1 MDMRKGIIV
10 AVSLLSALLA
20 GCQQPSRTSK
30 KQSAAATKTVNKHS
44 AIKSN
49 HSAKKQ
55 SSKKAVSE
63 LWDEQKQQ
71 QLATFM
77 TSWGTTMKQDYDSY
91 RPGHNTDF
99 YGLKYPAE
107 LTKGNLVAN
116 DEDASF
122 EWSKTGKGHADYEV
136 VGIYSDVA
144 HADSVSAH
152 LYFFTIHQGQPVVLI
167 TEQNQGNSENKV
179 YFKTTAN
186 TDLSGGFSRIVK
198 GKTSTSKSA
207 ATATTADSKSTA
219 SSQSDKQDGKPEL
232 YTIDPAMR
240 GTWYAVDGDG
250 KLSTM
255 TFDAHTVTSKFAG
268 ESSQKSTWYL
278 PDGSDP
284 DDPDNIHSDWGKV
297 TPDVFSR
304 YGVSLTNVRGWNQ
317 SAGDGSYY
325 AVKQFTINGKKTKT
339 LLLCGGAGAWV
350 SAVYYPSQSM
360 AELQKDKHLAGLDYG
375 E

>member
-1 MDMRKGIIV
+1 MRKGIIV

-20 GCQQPSRTSK
+20 GCQQPSRTPK

-116 DEDASF
+116 NEDASF

-186 TDLSGGFSRIVK
+186 TDLSGGFSRIVE

-207 ATATTADSKSTA
+207 TTTADSKSTA

-240 GTWYAVDGDG
+240 GTWYAVNGDG
-250 KLSTM
+250 KLSTL
-255 TFDAHTVTSKFAG
+255 TFYAHSETSKFAG
-268 ESSQKSTWYL
+268 EPSNKLTWYL

-284 DDPDNIHSDWGKV
+284 MDPDNVHPHRWKV
-297 TPDVFSR
+297 TPNTINK
-304 YGVSLTNVRGWNQ
+304 YGATLVNVHGWNQ
-317 SAGDGSYY
+317 TAGAGAYYGAKQTKIDGKS
-325 AVKQFTINGKKTKT
+325 TKV
-339 LLLCGGAGAWV
+339 LLSCGGAGAWV
-350 SAVYYPSQSM
+350 DTVYYPSQAM
-360 AELQKDKHLAGLDYG
+360 AEQQTDTRIAGVDYG
-375 E
+375 D